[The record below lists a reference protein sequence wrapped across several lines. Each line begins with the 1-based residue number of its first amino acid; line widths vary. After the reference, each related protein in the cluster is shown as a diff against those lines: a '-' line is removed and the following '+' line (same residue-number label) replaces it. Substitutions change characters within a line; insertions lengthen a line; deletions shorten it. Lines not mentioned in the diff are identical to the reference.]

1 MIALEAVTKSFP
13 VGNGALTVL
22 RKVSL
27 VLHAGEHVAVV
38 GASGSGKSTLL
49 SIMAGL
55 DRPSSGTV
63 SLAGL
68 PLNDLDESRLAAHR
82 REHVGFVFQAF
93 HLVPSLTLL
102 ENTVLP
108 GAFRNGRIETER
120 ASELLD
126 AVGLSHRRDFL
137 PARVS
142 GGEQQRAA
150 IARALVNDPAIV
162 FADEPTGNLDTTG
175 GRAVMDLLEEQTVKQ
190 GRALVVVTHDPG
202 IAARA
207 NRVIRLAD
215 GQIVSDGPPSS
226 AS

>member
-1 MIALEAVTKSFP
+1 MIALESVSKSFP
-13 VGNGALTVL
+13 VGNGTITVL
-22 RKVSL
+22 RGVS
-27 VLHAGEHVAVV
+27 VAIGAGEHVAVV

-55 DRPSSGTV
+55 DRPTSGAVT
-63 SLAGL
+63 LAGRG
-68 PLNDLDESRLAAHR
+68 LNDLDEARLAAHR

-102 ENTVLP
+102 ENAALP
-108 GAFRNGRIETER
+108 VAFRDGRIETER

-137 PARVS
+137 PSRVS

-175 GRAVMDLLEEQTVKQ
+175 GRAVMDLLEEQTVRQ
-190 GRALVVVTHDPG
+190 GRALIVVTHDLG
-202 IAARA
+202 VAARA
-207 NRVIRLAD
+207 RRVIHLAD
-215 GQIVSDGPPSS
+215 GQVVADGPPSP
-226 AS
+226 AT